1 MEAAILKSTLL
12 CAKLAKESRK
22 RETLVRIGPYLPQIR
37 LAYQH
42 CKNRLEEEGLSE
54 FLDVKDPEHPSYH
67 VKKAFGMRLGSY
79 LGLEIPTTSL
89 QKSVTTSSDPLG
101 KTLEGYARE
110 SCLICSAH
118 RVSYITPSLEYS
130 LLSHLRNVVLC
141 SWKIC

>member
-1 MEAAILKSTLL
+1 MEAAILKSMLL
-12 CAKLAKESRK
+12 CAKLAKETRK
-22 RETLVRIGPYLPQIR
+22 SETLARIGAYLPQIG

-42 CKNRLEEEGLSE
+42 CKNRLEEERLYE
-54 FLDVKDPEHPSYH
+54 FLDRKDPRHPSCH

-79 LGLEIPTTSL
+79 LGVETPATNL
-89 QKSVTTSSDPLG
+89 QKSVTASSDPLQ

-118 RVSYITPSLEYS
+118 HVSYITPSLKCS

-141 SWKIC
+141 SWKI